1 MKTVEEPLNTLG
13 TIFIVVGVITGIL
26 ATVLSIIEKDFFYFV
41 VGLSSLFGGLCS
53 GYLFKGISNIIDLL
67 FSLNR
72 TLKNQSYSPAVQ
84 NNTFSKEVPL
94 NNKEQSESKKNISSS
109 PNKKSYIENLED
121 APSKHTSR
129 NEIKNP
135 AESKNRSWSEI
146 SDSMKKK

>member
-1 MKTVEEPLNTLG
+1 MKTVEEPLNILG

-26 ATVLSIIEKDFFYFV
+26 LTIVSIIEKESFYFL
-41 VGLSSLFGGLCS
+41 VGLSSLFCGLCS

-84 NNTFSKEVPL
+84 HNTFSEEASSK
-94 NNKEQSESKKNISSS
+94 NTEQNESKKNISSS
-109 PNKKSYIENLED
+109 SKKSFIENLEETS
-121 APSKHTSR
+121 SKHTSR
-129 NEIKNP
+129 NEVKNP